1 MLHGYGSQ
9 KFLKKSYLED
19 RQKALLDRTKF
30 TSDELEDLEIGDR
43 EGTGRT
49 DRDNTKIW
57 QFPYPVDTTVRP
69 KSKVNIRDV
78 DPTLGEQ
85 SD

>member
-69 KSKVNIRDV
+69 KSKMNIRDV
-78 DPTLGEQ
+78 DPTLGEI